1 MMSLYANCKMSASCS
16 FFKNRTIQGKS
27 GDIYSGYDVDDAD
40 DDVGGDDLDDDLE
53 EQEVESEPLRAQ
65 LDHARSQK

>member
-1 MMSLYANCKMSASCS
+1 MSASCS

-53 EQEVESEPLRAQ
+53 EQEVESEPLRA
-65 LDHARSQK
+65 

>member
-1 MMSLYANCKMSASCS
+1 MMVTLCKLQNVSLLL
-16 FFKNRTIQGKS
+16 FFQEQNYSGKS
-27 GDIYSGYDVDDAD
+27 GDIYDDYNVDDAD

-53 EQEVESEPLRAQ
+53 EQEVKSEPLRAQ

>member
-1 MMSLYANCKMSASCS
+1 MSASCS
-16 FFKNRTIQGKS
+16 FFKNRTIRGKS
-27 GDIYSGYDVDDAD
+27 GDIYDDYDVDDAD

-53 EQEVESEPLRAQ
+53 EQEVKSEPLRAQ